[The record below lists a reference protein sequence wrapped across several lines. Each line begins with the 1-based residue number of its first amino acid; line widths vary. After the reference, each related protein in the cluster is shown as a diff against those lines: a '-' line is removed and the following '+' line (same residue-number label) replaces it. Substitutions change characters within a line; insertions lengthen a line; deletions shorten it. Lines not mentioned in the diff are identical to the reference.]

1 MSKTAKNYG
10 IVLKMRKGPVKPV
23 ELDLSGEPGMRIV
36 KTAAKR
42 VIQRH
47 KKVIK
52 ALADRS

>member
-1 MSKTAKNYG
+1 MMSKTAKNYG
-10 IVLKMRKGPVKPV
+10 IALKTRKGPVKPV
-23 ELDLSGEPGMRIV
+23 ELDLSGEPGVRIV

-52 ALADRS
+52 ALADR